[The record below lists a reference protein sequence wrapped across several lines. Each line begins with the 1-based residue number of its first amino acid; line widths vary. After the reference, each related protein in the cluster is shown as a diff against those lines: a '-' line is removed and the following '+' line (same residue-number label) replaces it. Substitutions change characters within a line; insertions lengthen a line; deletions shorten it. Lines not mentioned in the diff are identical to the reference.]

1 MEIKDLIEKK
11 GRYSKEEIAFIIAEG
26 EKVGVKPP
34 KKTNCVNCW
43 RDMAIEVAYMQRKA
57 NPVKKAHRMR
67 GNAARDGV
75 VFKGRIIT
83 NDNIDDN
90 WEWMQSNGFPAQ
102 LLEDEK

>member
-34 KKTNCVNCW
+34 KKTSCVNCW
-43 RDMAIEVAYMQRKA
+43 RDMAIEVAYLQRQA

-75 VFKGRIIT
+75 VFKGRPIT

-90 WEWMQSNGFPAQ
+90 WEWMQANGFPAQ